1 MSLGICCGRCM
12 LCEFFFSGFIR
23 YDNNLTFVGVF
34 RPQEISTTVSEG
46 DVTKL
51 SNVVRMAHKYHY
63 ITTEAWAL
71 GVLLGRFSN
80 QPVSSISTPILVQIT
95 EVAVLCEDKPLL
107 DAVRMRWKG
116 LIGKRKDLAVAINV
130 MGRLGIRDLEGL
142 AYYGMLFEGRGRWDS
157 DPGLTRD
164 QRIRLLSGYY
174 NITKAS
180 ETLTV
185 TPPKF
190 DHNPACDAEADCEE
204 AWQNFWKA
212 ITALDSGDEVGSS
225 VVSQMVVHDK
235 MDLMGRLMMAV
246 SLVTAFEA
254 ESSTGAYKV
263 YHPGVDFEFR
273 WSECIGAALS
283 ATMRMSKDTQQ
294 DLMSFF
300 EDVV

>member
-1 MSLGICCGRCM
+1 MNLGICCGRCM
-12 LCEFFFSGFIR
+12 LCEFFFFTLHFVV
-23 YDNNLTFVGVF
+23 NFNLTFVGVF
-34 RPQEISTTVSEG
+34 RPQEITTALSEG
-46 DVTKL
+46 GITKL

-63 ITTEAWAL
+63 TTTEAWAL
-71 GVLLGRFSN
+71 GVLLGRFSS
-80 QPVSSISTPILVQIT
+80 QPAASMSIPVLVQIT

-116 LIGKRKDLAVAINV
+116 LIGMTKDLAVAINV

-142 AYYGMLFEGRGRWDS
+142 AYYGMLFQGRERWDS

-164 QRIRLLSGYY
+164 QRIRLLSGYH

-185 TPPKF
+185 TPPRF
-190 DHNPACDAEADCEE
+190 DHSSTCDEEPECEE
-204 AWQNFWKA
+204 AWRNLWKS
-212 ITALDSGDEVGSS
+212 ITALDSGDGGGPS
-225 VVSQMVVHDK
+225 VLSQMLVHDK

-254 ESSTGAYKV
+254 KNSPNISDPAV
-263 YHPGVDFEFR
+263 EFG

-283 ATMRMSKDTQQ
+283 ATIRMSKDTQQ
-294 DLMSFF
+294 NLMDFF